1 MASTMVREPA
11 VAGMFYPG
19 GARSLEQ
26 EVARHL
32 REDTSH
38 HDLLGCVA
46 PHAGYM
52 YSGPVAGRLYG
63 HLRIPR
69 RVVILGPNHTGLG
82 SRVAVAPHLSWRTPL
97 GPEPLDRELA
107 DLLLAEYPSAVPDEL
122 AHGREHS
129 LEVQLPFIQVR
140 RPGALVLPVVLQHL
154 SLPECLELG
163 AALARAIRRA
173 GEPVGIVASSD
184 MTHYEPDPVARE
196 RDRLAIDAALTLDPA
211 ELYDTV
217 HANRIS
223 MCGVVPATVMLEA
236 VRHLGVTGG
245 HLVDYATSG
254 DTGGD
259 RSSVVGYAGL
269 CFHGGV

>member
-1 MASTMVREPA
+1 MAGTMVREPA

-19 GARSLEQ
+19 AARSLER

-32 REDTSH
+32 REDTVH
-38 HDLLGCVA
+38 HDLLGCIA
-46 PHAGYM
+46 PHAGYV
-52 YSGPVAGRLYG
+52 YSGPVAGKLYG

-69 RVVILGPNHTGLG
+69 RVVVLGPNHTGLG
-82 SRVAVAPHLSWRTPL
+82 APVAVAPHASWRTPL

-107 DLLLAEYPSAVPDEL
+107 RILLEEFPAARPDEL

-140 RPGALVLPVVLQHL
+140 RPDAVVLPVVLQHL
-154 SLPECLELG
+154 GLEECLELG
-163 AALARAIRRA
+163 AALARAIRRT

-184 MTHYEPDPVARE
+184 MSHYEPDPVARE
-196 RDRLAIDAALTLDPA
+196 RDRLAIEAALTLDPA
-211 ELYDTV
+211 ALYRTV
-217 HANRIS
+217 HADRIS
-223 MCGVVPATVMLEA
+223 MCGVVPATVMLAA
-236 VRHLGVTGG
+236 VGELGVTGG

-259 RSSVVGYAGL
+259 RSSVVGYAGV
-269 CFHGGV
+269 CFYDGA